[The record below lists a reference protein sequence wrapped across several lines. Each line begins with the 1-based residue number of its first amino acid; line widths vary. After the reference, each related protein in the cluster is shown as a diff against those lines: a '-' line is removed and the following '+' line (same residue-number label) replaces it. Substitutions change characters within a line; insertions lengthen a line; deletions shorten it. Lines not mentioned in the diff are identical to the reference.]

1 MNNIKRCVLFALL
14 LLVAMPFAS
23 AQTDEPVTTI
33 NGKQYYVHK
42 VKKGETFWGLSK
54 TYNVSVEELME
65 LNPEA
70 ASGLKAD
77 AVINI
82 PVTKNQSVSVTPVA
96 PKPTVTEPQTVV
108 VEPKPTIESPTV
120 SEPKPTV
127 TVKTDETTLDG
138 KIRHEVQKGETIYG
152 ISRQYGITEQ
162 ELIGMNPGI
171 ESGLRAGQV
180 LVIPSNGEINIKPA
194 TTTVQVTEQP
204 KTENPVS
211 VSVSAN
217 TTPVKKD
224 DKYKVKKGENLYDIA
239 RKFGVD
245 IVDLKAANQGLTNY
259 PIEGLPIII
268 PERKNND
275 NFFVHR
281 VEQGEKTA
289 NFVKKWNMTVEEF
302 TAINST
308 VGRRVYAD
316 QAVLIPMTDH
326 DYDTDHDTDN
336 DQNQN
341 TDKDNDT
348 DQNSGNTETVKP
360 TVTPVTSHDTV
371 PEQSV
376 DTVETVQPSVTVVSV
391 RTPCKPVEGAAYE
404 TYRVALLMPLY
415 LEEVSGIN
423 IRKDNTESAKK
434 ARPFKFLH
442 FYEGF
447 MIALDELKKE
457 GLNLDLQIIDVDED
471 VNKAQKAVTQLR
483 NNPVDVIIGPFFSRS
498 FSIVSEYA
506 LQNNIMLVNPLSER
520 QNILE
525 NNANVV
531 KVQPSDNSQIDAL
544 CALLTEKYPD
554 ALCTVFAPL
563 GKEEDSTVT
572 AIANAIKTRVKNDTA
587 EVIILPCNNASFK
600 TLETMSSSKRN
611 TVVVAIGDQLVF
623 ATQMLNSLNKTVN
636 KTPVTLIA
644 LPEWSEF
651 DNLLVDNLMRMNAIY
666 FSDYFVDYTDESVN
680 DFVEGFRSLY
690 KFDPNKYAFMGY
702 DVANYFL
709 NALMQYG
716 SKPCD
721 CLQDYSPKL
730 MHTKF
735 DFSRKSTN
743 NGLENTF
750 WNIYQYDNENTTLK
764 LLNR

>member
-1 MNNIKRCVLFALL
+1 MNNIKRVVLFALL
-14 LLVAMPFAS
+14 LLLAMPFAL

-65 LNPEA
+65 ANPESV
-70 ASGLKAD
+70 SGLRAE

-82 PVTKNQSVSVTPVA
+82 PVTKKPSAAVA
-96 PKPTVTEPQTVV
+96 PSTPQPTVTVQKPDMTEPETVV
-108 VEPKPTIESPTV
+108 VEPKPSV
-120 SEPKPTV
+120 SEHV
-127 TVKTDETTLDG
+127 DETPLDG
-138 KIRHEVQKGETIYG
+138 KLRHEVLKGETIYG

-180 LVIPSNGEINIKPA
+180 LVIPSNGVANSKPVGA
-194 TTTVQVTEQP
+194 TVQAVDKPQTESPVT
-204 KTENPVS
+204 
-211 VSVSAN
+211 VSAN
-217 TTPVKKD
+217 TTPVKTD

-245 IVDLKAANQGLTNY
+245 IADLKAANQGLTNY
-259 PIEGLPIII
+259 PIEGLPIVI
-268 PERKNND
+268 PKRKNND

-281 VEQGEKTA
+281 VEQSEKTS
-289 NFVKKWNMTVEEF
+289 NFVKKWNLTVDEF
-302 TAINST
+302 SAINSS

-316 QAVLIPMTDH
+316 QAVLIPMLMD
-326 DYDTDHDTDN
+326 DTNAGQYAGQAPDN
-336 DQNQN
+336 DGG
-341 TDKDNDT
+341 TV
-348 DQNSGNTETVKP
+348 TVKP
-360 TVTPVTSHDTV
+360 VVTPVTTQDSV
-371 PEQSV
+371 PEQNIDSA
-376 DTVETVQPSVTVVSV
+376 DLEKPSVTVVSM
-391 RTPCKPVEGAAYE
+391 RTPCEPDDDAAYN
-404 TYRVALLMPLY
+404 TYHVALLMPLY

-447 MIALDELKKE
+447 MIALDELKNA
-457 GLNLDLQIIDVDED
+457 GLNLDLQVIDVDED
-471 VNKAQKAVTQLR
+471 VSKAQKAVNQLR
-483 NNPVDVIIGPFFSRS
+483 NKPVDVIIGPFFSRS
-498 FSIVSEYA
+498 FSVVSEYA
-506 LQNNIMLVNPLSER
+506 SQNNIMLVNPLSDR
-520 QNILE
+520 RNILE
-525 NNANVV
+525 NNSNVV
-531 KVQPSDNSQIDAL
+531 KIQPDADSQIDAL
-544 CALLTEKYPD
+544 CSLLTEKYSD
-554 ALCTVFAPL
+554 ALCAVFVPL
-563 GKEEDSTVT
+563 GKENDSATL
-572 AIANAIKTRVKNDTA
+572 AIANTIRTKVKNDTA
-587 EVIILPCNNASFK
+587 DVKVYPCNNASFK
-600 TLETMSSSKRN
+600 TLESMASSKRN

-666 FSDYFVDYTDESVN
+666 FSDFFVDYSDETVN
-680 DFVEGFRSLY
+680 DFVEKFRSLY
-690 KFDPNKYAFMGY
+690 KFDPDKYAFMGS
-702 DVANYFL
+702 DVANYFM
-709 NALMQYG
+709 NALMLYG

-730 MHTKF
+730 MHTRF
-735 DFSRKSTN
+735 DFSCQAGD
-743 NGLENTF
+743 GLENKF
-750 WNIYQYDNENTTLK
+750 WNIYQYNNEETTLK